1 MSRSKITVVACGAL
15 IWNSAAV
22 FTLAQAPG
30 SAGGGSVANLEGLTV
45 AGKGSIGAKPN
56 RLEIDL
62 EISATSEMTS
72 DVIVK
77 YRDAK
82 KRIQEAFAT
91 LKLSNVSVDE
101 KALAVDQKGQA
112 FNPYMMDTPP
122 ARRGKVEV
130 QLTRK
135 LVVRC
140 NEIREMDE
148 EALLQ
153 LVAKLLDVAQDA
165 GAKVGSQGNAAASWY
180 YGNGNTDNGLV
191 RFILDDFETFED
203 KAYTAAVAD
212 ARTRAGRLAKL
223 NGVELGPVA
232 GVREVLVPGE
242 KVQSQSFSFYR
253 SSSAPDDAVP
263 KKQLESSKFQEIPV
277 KVELQV
283 RFTTIAAKTTGK
295 EAGK

>member
-1 MSRSKITVVACGAL
+1 MNRSNFAVIVLAALALAGAPRPAPAQFPAAGAPQNIEGFTV
-15 IWNSAAV
+15 S
-22 FTLAQAPG
+22 
-30 SAGGGSVANLEGLTV
+30 
-45 AGKGSIGAKPN
+45 GKGTAGAKPN

-62 EISATSEMTS
+62 EVSAASEMTS

-82 KRIQEAFAT
+82 KRLQEAFVT
-91 LKLSNVSVDE
+91 LKLGNVAVEERS
-101 KALAVDQKGQA
+101 LAVAQKGQV

-135 LVVRC
+135 LVVHC
-140 NEIREMDE
+140 TEIRELDE

-165 GAKVGSQGNAAASWY
+165 GGKVGGQGDFNPY
-180 YGNGNTDNGLV
+180 YYRYNTAGSGLV
-191 RFILDDFETFED
+191 RFIVDDFDVLQE
-203 KAYTAAVAD
+203 KAYRDAIAD
-212 ARTRAGRLAKL
+212 ARARAGRLAKL
-223 NGVELGPVA
+223 SGVDLGPVA

-242 KVQSQSFSFYR
+242 KAASSTMSFYG
-253 SSSAPDDAVP
+253 PPTTEDDEMP
-263 KKQLESSKFQEIPV
+263 RKRLESARFHEIPI

-283 RFTTIAAKTTGK
+283 RFAAGPPPKALARDG
-295 EAGK
+295 GQ